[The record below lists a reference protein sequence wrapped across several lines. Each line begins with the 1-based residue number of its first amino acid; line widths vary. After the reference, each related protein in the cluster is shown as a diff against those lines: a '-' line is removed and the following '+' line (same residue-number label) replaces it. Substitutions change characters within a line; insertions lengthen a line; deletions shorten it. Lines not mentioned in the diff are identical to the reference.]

1 MEQRFSVQ
9 RDQFEEA
16 KLQLREQGWKMQEQ
30 VAVTKRLET
39 ELTLL
44 RTELENKEYLR
55 NCLGKMTSDF
65 IIFYFRQEKKALSQK
80 VYQSNNLQ
88 RDYEHLRETLL
99 HEQSRR
105 SALETLKSTPVLVH
119 PWRILQVT
127 YTQLCHVNC
136 AIRLET
142 YLLFLRLRIPLPT

>member
-1 MEQRFSVQ
+1 MTEDFNNVLFS
-9 RDQFEEA
+9 
-16 KLQLREQGWKMQEQ
+16 
-30 VAVTKRLET
+30 
-39 ELTLL
+39 
-44 RTELENKEYLR
+44 
-55 NCLGKMTSDF
+55 
-65 IIFYFRQEKKALSQK
+65 IRQEKKALCQK

-127 YTQLCHVNC
+127 CLSG
-136 AIRLET
+136 
-142 YLLFLRLRIPLPT
+142 